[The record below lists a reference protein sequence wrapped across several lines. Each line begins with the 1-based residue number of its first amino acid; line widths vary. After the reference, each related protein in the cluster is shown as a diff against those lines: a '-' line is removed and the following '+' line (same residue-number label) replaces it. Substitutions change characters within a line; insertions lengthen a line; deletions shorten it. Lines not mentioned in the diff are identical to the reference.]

1 MRQSQTA
8 MKISIR
14 LNRGFT
20 LIELLVVIAIIAI
33 LASLLLPA
41 LSKAK
46 LKATGANCINAQKQ
60 LILASFL
67 YSTDNDDYLIP
78 SVFNRLQMLGGGYW
92 GGPTPEFTVG
102 VSVEEAMRRVRKGLT
117 NGPLFKYI
125 SNENSYHCPGD
136 LRTKRLKPGRGWAF
150 DSYSKAEGIN
160 GFTGWNGVIP
170 YKKASEVHEP
180 ANSMVFIEET
190 DPRGYNIGT
199 WALWVTPPRWVDPFA
214 IFHGNWSTFS
224 FADGH
229 AEGHRWK
236 DARLIDAARRAG
248 ESGANTLDWP
258 GGGPN
263 NPDFRWVYDRFRFV
277 NWKPL
282 P

>member
-1 MRQSQTA
+1 MNIAIRQN
-8 MKISIR
+8 R
-14 LNRGFT
+14 RGFT

-67 YSTDNDDYLIP
+67 YTDDNDDYLIP
-78 SVFNRLQMLGGGYW
+78 SSYKSMSMVGGGYW
-92 GGPTPEFTVG
+92 AGPSPEFTVG
-102 VSVEEAMRRVRKGLT
+102 TSVEEAMRRVRKGLT

-125 SNENSYHCPGD
+125 ANENSYHCPGD
-136 LRTKRLKPGRGWAF
+136 LRTRRLKPGRGWAF
-150 DSYSKAEGIN
+150 DSYSKVEGIN
-160 GFTGWNGVIP
+160 GFTGWNNVVP
-170 YKKASEVHEP
+170 YKKASSVHDP
-180 ANSMVFIEET
+180 SSSMVFVEET

-199 WALWVTPPRWVDPFA
+199 WALWVEPIRWVDTFA
-214 IFHGNWSTFS
+214 IFHGNWSTFA
-224 FADGH
+224 FVDGH

-236 DARLIDAARRAG
+236 DSRLIDAARRAG
-248 ESGANTLDWP
+248 ETGANTLDWP
-258 GGGPN
+258 GASAQ